1 MKFKKMKQLLMV
13 LVSMMLLIPTLLVFV
28 PEAHADD
35 TDATYAKIKK
45 NGVLVVGMSADYAP
59 FEFHT
64 TINGRDEIV
73 GFEVAMAKQ
82 LAKDL
87 GVKMQ
92 IKEMGFDGLIGA
104 LQTGKIDVIISGIN
118 ATPEREQVVAFSK
131 PYMSPKQTVL
141 ILKKNAPQFTTDVSS
156 FAGKK
161 VGAQRQTTQE
171 TFVQENMANSK
182 LVSLQKVPDLVS
194 QLSAG
199 KIAGVVLNDPISEA
213 YAQQNKALAVIYP
226 KPNESEGAVSIAMPK
241 NSPVLQ
247 AKINAAIDQMVSSG
261 QLNKFKK
268 EANTLMFAKQSFWA
282 KYGNLF
288 VKGTLITLALAAV
301 AVIIGV
307 VLGTIL
313 ALFKLSPNFILRVI
327 GNVYVEYVRGTPL
340 LVQAFMVFFG
350 TQVIGL
356 NLSAFAA
363 GSLAMGLNSAAY
375 VAEIIRSGINSVD
388 GGQTEAARS
397 LGLSKRKT
405 MRFIVL
411 PQAVKN
417 ILPALGN
424 EFVTVIKEGSV
435 VSVIGVGELMFQT
448 GVVQGASFKPFFPLL
463 IASFIYFILTFT
475 ISRALGYAEKRM
487 ARTSR

>member
-1 MKFKKMKQLLMV
+1 MKSKIIKNIMTVAMSLILLLPLMIAV
-13 LVSMMLLIPTLLVFV
+13 V
-28 PEAHADD
+28 PETKAAE
-35 TDATYAKIKK
+35 TDPAYSKIKER
-45 NGVLVVGMSADYAP
+45 GVLVVGLSADYAP

-64 TINGRDEIV
+64 TVDGKDKIV
-73 GFEVAMAKQ
+73 GFEVDMAKEI
-82 LAKDL
+82 AKDL
-87 GVKMQ
+87 GVKLQ

-104 LQTGKIDVIISGIN
+104 VQTGKIDVIISGIN
-118 ATPEREQVVAFSK
+118 ATPEREKVIDFSK
-131 PYMSPKQTVL
+131 SYLAPKQTIMV
-141 ILKKNAPQFTTDVSS
+141 LKKNEAQFTTDVNS
-156 FAGKK
+156 FSGKK
-161 VGAQRQTTQE
+161 IGAQRQTTQE
-171 TFVQENMANSK
+171 TFVQNNMSSAT

-199 KIAGVVLNDPISEA
+199 KIAGVVLNDPISSA
-213 YAQQNKALAVIYP
+213 YAQQNKAFKVIFP
-226 KPNESEGAVSIAMPK
+226 KPNESEGAISVAMPK
-241 NSPVLQ
+241 NSPVLKS
-247 AKINAAIDQMVSSG
+247 KINESIDQIVESG
-261 QLNKFKK
+261 QLKTFQKK
-268 EANTLMFAKQSFWA
+268 ANALMFNDQSFWS

-288 VKGTLITLALAAV
+288 IKGTLITLALAAI
-301 AVIIGV
+301 AVIIGII
-307 VLGTIL
+307 LGTIV
-313 ALFKLSPNFILRVI
+313 ALFKLSPNFILKAI
-327 GNVYVEYVRGTPL
+327 GNIYVEYVRGTPL

-375 VAEIIRSGINSVD
+375 IAEIIRSGINSVNY
-388 GGQTEAARS
+388 GQTEAARS
-397 LGLSKRKT
+397 LGLSKNKA
-405 MRFIVL
+405 MRYIVL

-463 IASFIYFILTFT
+463 MTSLIYFILTFG